1 MEAESHSSYKELFSI
16 RNFLLM
22 WTGQAVSYMG
32 DQFHYIAI
40 AGLLLYEHGV
50 SAIEVGTFLVS
61 MSAPSILIGPLAG
74 VYVDR
79 WNRKW
84 VLITSDIIRGLLVMM
99 IPFTT
104 ALWQI
109 YVVMFLVS
117 SVSRFFFPAYSSVI
131 PNIVSKKQLLKANS
145 LSQTTYNITLVL
157 GPAAGAFVIGLFGY
171 SLAFFINAATFFFSA
186 LMILRVHLLEERK
199 EVEGGVK
206 EVIVQMKEGLTLIRE
221 KRPVLFVISVFSS
234 IMFFIGGINVLLLVF
249 VRDVLHLG
257 IVQLGIL
264 EGFQG
269 GGMIL
274 GALAVGIVGAKYEK
288 RSLILMGTFF
298 VGFWLAIF
306 GYNPSVIASYL
317 LISVIGVFISVLTVP
332 SNTLLQEVVPDEI
345 RGRVF
350 AVQGTLV
357 QTFSIISIGWE
368 SAVANVIGS
377 QAMIIVVGVCCA
389 GIGILG
395 RLFPEFSS

>member
-1 MEAESHSSYKELFSI
+1 
-16 RNFLLM
+16 
-22 WTGQAVSYMG
+22 
-32 DQFHYIAI
+32 
-40 AGLLLYEHGV
+40 
-50 SAIEVGTFLVS
+50 
-61 MSAPSILIGPLAG
+61 
-74 VYVDR
+74 
-79 WNRKW
+79 
-84 VLITSDIIRGLLVMM
+84 
-99 IPFTT
+99 
-104 ALWQI
+104 
-109 YVVMFLVS
+109 
-117 SVSRFFFPAYSSVI
+117 
-131 PNIVSKKQLLKANS
+131 
-145 LSQTTYNITLVL
+145 
-157 GPAAGAFVIGLFGY
+157 
-171 SLAFFINAATFFFSA
+171 
-186 LMILRVHLLEERK
+186 
-199 EVEGGVK
+199 
-206 EVIVQMKEGLTLIRE
+206 
-221 KRPVLFVISVFSS
+221 
-234 IMFFIGGINVLLLVF
+234 VLLLVF

-288 RSLILMGTFF
+288 RTLILMGTFF

-368 SAVANVIGS
+368 SAVANIIGS